1 MDTLSTQR
9 ESIKYEVVSMNVQEQ
24 EEVLSAE
31 MLSKEMML
39 IYNDNL

>member
-9 ESIKYEVVSMNVQEQ
+9 ESINYEVVSMNVQEQ

-39 IYNDNL
+39 IHNDNL